1 VIGGGAIGTESRPS
15 LTNGRRQRGD
25 GARIGGGG
33 TLAPVDAVAAR
44 GGLSWERV
52 DAIDLDRPRW
62 GFFMGRTCKSCL
74 GQQKQRGRA
83 MQMLSQEAR
92 GRTEHVAKVWVNL
105 RRGAEL
111 RGGM

>member
-25 GARIGGGG
+25 DARIGGGS

-44 GGLSWERV
+44 GGLSRERV

-62 GFFMGRTCKSCL
+62 GFFVGCTCKSCL
-74 GQQKQRGRA
+74 GQQKQRGRT
-83 MQMLSQEAR
+83 R